1 MNYLFSPIFTTVI
14 KRKEAWL
21 CVGFSIFPLLLLV
34 VDLFSTNFMQLS
46 APKGSMS
53 FLEFFGAVESV
64 QYQLTLPIIA
74 FIYLV
79 ISCFHDEIASGKMFL
94 FKDIKRSKILNAKI
108 SSVLSIYFIY
118 FILTFV
124 ASLITY
130 YMHLIHMSYTSGAFL
145 PAHLADLQY
154 VIISVAGIFT
164 VTQLC
169 LLISVASSIKL
180 GNGLTMLIGIVFA
193 LVSFIAPS
201 LKGPKYFLP
210 NGYSGLVGKIGFGTS
225 LAMILLLF
233 LIYALIIY
241 IFSNRSFKKMEY

>member
-94 FKDIKRSKILNAKI
+94 FKGRIVK
-108 SSVLSIYFIY
+108 SSV
-118 FILTFV
+118 TFYRRKLQTV
-124 ASLITY
+124 SSSLRPY
-130 YMHLIHMSYTSGAFL
+130 G
-145 PAHLADLQY
+145 
-154 VIISVAGIFT
+154 
-164 VTQLC
+164 
-169 LLISVASSIKL
+169 
-180 GNGLTMLIGIVFA
+180 
-193 LVSFIAPS
+193 
-201 LKGPKYFLP
+201 
-210 NGYSGLVGKIGFGTS
+210 
-225 LAMILLLF
+225 
-233 LIYALIIY
+233 
-241 IFSNRSFKKMEY
+241 